1 MEGSD
6 PVKSSPFDP
15 FLNAVCSHVRYRP
28 ARAGIASEL
37 WNHLSDRTEAFQ
49 AQGLPLEEAEARAV
63 TAMGDP
69 DELGKALDRAHPCVW
84 SYLYLVLRP
93 VTVLICVLVFGS
105 FLLDT
110 GVLLYNMAVPLP
122 MYDGELA
129 VVRYAEPDLSLTL
142 GDHHITIQRA
152 YQLENGEVYVDYTD
166 LIVPCRAYS
175 NGANLFFL
183 DEEDDWSY
191 GGSYQSSTG
200 NGLICFVQCQGDFD
214 PPQMEDGSLLLRISA
229 SGQAAERT
237 ILLEEVNAP

>member
-1 MEGSD
+1 MKPSL
-6 PVKSSPFDP
+6 FDP

-37 WNHLSDRTEAFQ
+37 WNHLSDRMEAFQ

-63 TAMGDP
+63 AAMGDP

-166 LIVPCRAYS
+166 LIVPCRAFS
-175 NGANLFFL
+175 NGASLRV
-183 DEEDDWSY
+183 SY
-191 GGSYQSSTG
+191 GEDYWNFGGGYTKSAG
-200 NGLICFVQCQGDFD
+200 NAFVCFVQSDRNFD
-214 PPQMEDGSLLLRISA
+214 PPLMEDGALTLMIYA
-229 SGQAAERT
+229 SGQTVERT
-237 ILLEEVNAP
+237 LLLEEVNAP